1 VQIYTSVQI
10 GYVSAPLWL
19 YDSDWFKIINTLL
32 LGLGNGVLGT
42 MLMIIGPYKV
52 SSADSERAG

>member
-1 VQIYTSVQI
+1 MQVTLS
-10 GYVSAPLWL
+10 GYMIQT
-19 YDSDWFKIINTLL
+19 DWFKIVNTLL

-52 SSADSERAG
+52 TSADSERAG